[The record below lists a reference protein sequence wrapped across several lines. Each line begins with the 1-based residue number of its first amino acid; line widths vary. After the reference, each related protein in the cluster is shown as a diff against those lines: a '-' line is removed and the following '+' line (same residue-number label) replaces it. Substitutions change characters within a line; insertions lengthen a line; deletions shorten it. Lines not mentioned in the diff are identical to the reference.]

1 MPSSSSNADYN
12 PNLICVANLKQ
23 KSERKKTNTN
33 SCSDCKSNCSM
44 NSFLGESEI
53 GSKKGVVVQG
63 SFVRSLTVEEQIDTL
78 IVFYEGLKDDL
89 KKDFDLKD
97 ESMMK
102 IMEGEM
108 NILKSKFQIQISEL
122 KMLQENQS
130 SEVLLL
136 KSDLEKARKAITL
149 VK

>member
-1 MPSSSSNADYN
+1 
-12 PNLICVANLKQ
+12 
-23 KSERKKTNTN
+23 
-33 SCSDCKSNCSM
+33 M